1 MKGIKKILSVSKVL
15 VTDPALLFS
24 LLRNIFFFLAN
35 KKILVI
41 ALTEHIGDIVAAE
54 PIARYL
60 KEKKISAG
68 ITWVINK
75 KYKELLL
82 NSPSISRIRTVT
94 SLTEWILL
102 KRLFRRVEL
111 VDLHISGKVCEKHGW
126 TLINLN
132 SKNISIETYFLK
144 GNLLYCFS
152 RTAGLDVNDKTAPK
166 FYLTATDSPTPTSR
180 TVVLHTSSNI
190 PEKNWPSS
198 CWDQLVNDLIDIYN
212 PRKIIEIGF
221 TSRIT
226 IQHPL
231 LERFVGRKSLI
242 LIGNLINDCSLYIGV
257 ESGFAHVANAL
268 EKQSIILAGK
278 LPQFENYMPYSG
290 KFMNEARDIVLFF
303 DKTLAEMNY
312 NEFRQRFIALL
323 KNKV

>member
-1 MKGIKKILSVSKVL
+1 MSAFKVL

-24 LLRNIFFFLAN
+24 LLRNVFFFLAN
-35 KKILVI
+35 KKTVVI
-41 ALTEHIGDIVAAE
+41 VLTEHIGDIVAAE
-54 PIARYL
+54 PVGRYL
-60 KEKKISAG
+60 KEKNSSAR
-68 ITWVINK
+68 ITWVINR

-82 NSPSISRIRTVT
+82 NSPSISRVSTVT

-102 KRLFRRVEL
+102 KKLFRRINL
-111 VDLHISGKVCEKHGW
+111 YDLHVSGKVCEKHGW
-126 TLINLN
+126 TLLNPN
-132 SKNISIETYFLK
+132 SKNISVDNYFQK

-152 RTAGLDVNDKTAPK
+152 RTAGLEVNDKTAPK
-166 FYLTATDSPTPTSR
+166 FYLQTPGSAAQASK

-198 CWDQLVNDLIDIYN
+198 CWNELVKDLIDIYK
-212 PRKIIEIGF
+212 PAKIIEVGF
-221 TSRIT
+221 TSQIS

-231 LERFVGRKSLI
+231 LERYCGKRSLVSI
-242 LIGNLINDCSLYIGV
+242 GTLIKDCSLFIGV

-290 KFMNEARDIVLFF
+290 KFMNEAESIILFF
-303 DKTLAEMNY
+303 DKTLAEVNY
-312 NEFRQRFIALL
+312 NEARHRFIALL
-323 KNKV
+323 KNKF